1 MQIEAID
8 LKAGVKAVI
17 DGELYVVTDYFHG
30 RTAQRRANVR
40 VKMKNLKTG
49 RVLERTFLSHD
60 KVERAETDTRTMQ
73 FMYSDSDFHFMDTK
87 TFEQVSIPREQVGE
101 AANYLT
107 ENMEVPV
114 HFHQNQPI
122 GIDLPTSVV
131 LRVVHTEPGVKGDT
145 VSNVRKPAELET
157 GLTLNV
163 PLFVNQGDRIKVDT
177 RTGEY
182 LERA

>member
-1 MQIEAID
+1 MQIEAIN
-8 LKAGVKAVI
+8 LKVGVKAVF
-17 DGELYVVTDYFHG
+17 DGEVYVVTDYFHG

-40 VKMKNLKTG
+40 VKMKNVKTG
-49 RVLERTFLSHD
+49 HTLEKTFLSHD
-60 KVERAETDTRTMQ
+60 KVERAETDTRNMQ
-73 FMYSDSDFHFMDTK
+73 FLYADSEYHFMDTK
-87 TFEQVSIPREQVGE
+87 TYDQMAMTKKQVGD
-101 AANYLT
+101 AAKYLT

-114 HFHQNQPI
+114 HYFNGDPL

-131 LRVVHTEPGVKGDT
+131 LRVRRTEPGLKGDT

-157 GLTLNV
+157 GLTVQV
-163 PLFVNQGDRIKVDT
+163 PLFINEGEKIKVDT